1 MMINNIA
8 VSLNRARGWY
18 KSNVSELKE
27 LALELFSEE
36 DLDPVKNIT
45 TFEEVLDELDI
56 DFPTLI
62 EDCKTPQESNAKI
75 VEAINVVLD
84 RDQEKKLNVGDIMYC
99 PVISLTRCFKEE
111 NTTVVVDEIPYEFI
125 CTVSA
130 VVVGKDI
137 IPYPELLCSSL
148 EVATQMGK
156 YFAREVFD
164 LCYYNVLHYQYN
176 NEIKH

>member
-1 MMINNIA
+1 MINNIA
-8 VSLNRARGWY
+8 VSLSRARGWY

-27 LALELFSEE
+27 LALELFSKE
-36 DLDPVKNIT
+36 DLDPVKSIT
-45 TFEEVLDELDI
+45 TFDDVLNELGI
-56 DFPTLI
+56 DFSTLVK
-62 EDCKTPQESNAKI
+62 DCKTPQESNAKI
-75 VEAINVVLD
+75 VEAINVALTGNF
-84 RDQEKKLNVGDIMYC
+84 RDLKVGDIMYC

-164 LCYYNVLHYQYN
+164 LCYYNVLHYHYN

>member
-1 MMINNIA
+1 MT
-8 VSLNRARGWY
+8 VGLNKAREWY
-18 KSNVSELKE
+18 KSSIPELKE
-27 LALELFSEE
+27 LALALFNEK
-36 DLDPVKNIT
+36 DLEPVKSIT
-45 TFEEVLDELDI
+45 TFDGVLNELGI
-56 DFPTLI
+56 DFSTLVK
-62 EDCKTPQESNAKI
+62 DCKTPQESNAKI
-75 VEAINVVLD
+75 VEAINVALD
-84 RDQEKKLNVGDIMYC
+84 GNHERVFNVGDIMYC

-164 LCYYNVLHYQYN
+164 LCYYNILHYQYN

>member
-1 MMINNIA
+1 MMINNIT

-27 LALELFSEE
+27 LALELFSKE
-36 DLDPVKNIT
+36 DLEPIKSIT
-45 TFEEVLDELDI
+45 TFEEVLDELGI
-56 DFPTLI
+56 DFSTLVK
-62 EDCKTPQESNAKI
+62 DCKTPQESNTKI
-75 VEAINVVLD
+75 VEAINVALTGNF
-84 RDQEKKLNVGDIMYC
+84 RDLKIGDIMYC

-148 EVATQMGK
+148 EIATQMGK